1 MRILL
6 ISALAAC
13 AGACLAAA
21 AANPEVKT
29 GQNSLAVTRGETPVL
44 EYKFT
49 DVPFK
54 PYVKKLCTPA
64 GINVLRDAP
73 HDHLHH
79 HALMFAL
86 GVNGVSYWAETPKDG
101 KQIHRSFTNPP
112 LPGKVVAETL
122 EWVDTAGNTALKEM
136 RHINLLSPSHENCT
150 LITWQSVLYLPEGV
164 ESVQLTGSHY
174 YGLGMRFLES
184 MDKDGLFFF
193 GSDDNGE
200 PVRGDERLTRA
211 PWAAYTA
218 EAEGK
223 PVTVA
228 MFNDPE
234 NMRSPA
240 YWFTMHTPFAYLAA
254 TLNLHRE
261 PLKLQNGLGLPFRY
275 GVAVWDG
282 KQEKPTVENAYR
294 EWLQLIDE

>member
-1 MRILL
+1 MRFL
-6 ISALAAC
+6 ISSVVVVY

-21 AANPEVKT
+21 AANPEV
-29 GQNSLAVTRGETPVL
+29 QVAQDSLVVTVNEKPVL
-44 EYKFT
+44 EYRYNN
-49 DVPFK
+49 VPFK
-54 PYVKKLCTPA
+54 PYVAKLYTPG

-101 KQIHRSFTNPP
+101 KQVHRSFPNPP
-112 LPGKVVAETL
+112 RQEKVVSETL
-122 EWVDTAGNTALKEM
+122 NWTDPDGKTVLNEM
-136 RHINLLSPSHENCT
+136 REIDLHADSADDLT
-150 LITWQSVLYLPEGV
+150 LVTWQSVLYLPKGP

-184 MDKDGLFFF
+184 MDKGGTFTF
-193 GSDDNGE
+193 GSDDEGE
-200 PVRGDERLTRA
+200 IVGGDERLTRA

-218 EAEGK
+218 EAGGK

-228 MFNDPE
+228 MFNDPA
-234 NMRSPA
+234 NMRSPT
-240 YWFTMHTPFAYLAA
+240 YWFTMHTPFAYLSA

-261 PLKLQNGLGLPFRY
+261 PLQLLQGVGMPLRY

-282 KQEKPTVENAYR
+282 KQEKPAVEKAYK
-294 EWLQLIDE
+294 EWLELIKE